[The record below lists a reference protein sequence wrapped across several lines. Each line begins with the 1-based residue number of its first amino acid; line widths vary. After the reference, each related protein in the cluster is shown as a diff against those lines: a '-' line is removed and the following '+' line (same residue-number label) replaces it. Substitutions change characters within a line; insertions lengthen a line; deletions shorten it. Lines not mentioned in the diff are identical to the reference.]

1 MAATRSNF
9 NLKGVKKSIASTSA
23 SDRTNS
29 GFWWL
34 TRKIYPWISTKTY
47 PRISTKILPQ
57 NFSKNLLE
65 DFPKN
70 LPEDFSKNLLE
81 DFSKNLPE
89 DFSNRWCYPLLTCAL
104 SRASFPRTGTN
115 IKYHHK
121 KTSKTIKI
129 ITWWKTNRSKD
140 LTLRGRRKAGQAI
153 FQAGI
158 LKDLT

>member
-9 NLKGVKKSIASTSA
+9 NLKGVKKSIASA

-115 IKYHHK
+115 IKNHQDYILVENK
-121 KTSKTIKI
+121 QKQRSNFKGSEESKTSNISGVDFE
-129 ITWWKTNRSKD
+129 RLD
-140 LTLRGRRKAGQAI
+140 
-153 FQAGI
+153 
-158 LKDLT
+158 